1 MEKLDVA
8 LCQWIVPYSLYL
20 NFQFFLYSWILQ
32 TKYITWKQSLAENLK
47 LFKFSLINRQWIF
60 YFGHT

>member
-32 TKYITWKQSLAENLK
+32 TKYTTWKQSLAENLK
-47 LFKFSLINRQWIF
+47 PFQI
-60 YFGHT
+60 